1 MTSMKD
7 LKAKGGIVSSVPIK
21 KEIKFKLDGD
31 DEFTASIFV
40 KKLAIGDYESL
51 FLVDNE
57 DRSRTAKIISEA
69 VTLGDDGKEKI
80 SFKDAYQLHPALAG
94 AMIVAFNEVNA
105 AKKSS
110 APATASSAN

>member
-7 LKAKGGIVSSVPIK
+7 FKGMGGMVSPIPVK

-31 DEFTASIFV
+31 EELSGTIHV
-40 KKLAIGDYESL
+40 KRLAIGDYEAL
-51 FLVDNE
+51 FLVDGE
-57 DRSRTAKIISEA
+57 ERSRTAKIISEA
-69 VTLGDDGKEKI
+69 VSLGPDGKERI

-110 APATASSAN
+110 PPATGSSAN

>member
-1 MTSMKD
+1 MTSMKE
-7 LKAKGGIVSSVPIK
+7 LKAKGGIVSSVPVK

-51 FLVDNE
+51 FLVDGE
-57 DRSRTAKIISEA
+57 ERSRTAKIISEA

-80 SFKDAYQLHPALAG
+80 SFKDAFQLHPALAG

-110 APATASSAN
+110 APATVSSVS